1 MTNPESMV
9 WKDFLRKH
17 WGILAFFLA
26 AVVVLFVG
34 AIYVFRWFTDM
45 AQSSGLVP
53 SSLGLWT
60 IGNLVW
66 FIIYLILWELLIIGI
81 PTVVGGVGVWQWWKR
96 LPDAERMEYRFGKRS
111 RTTKGG
117 GGGSF
122 LFFIVFCI
130 KVYLDRNWNV
140 PIATWTINYVVD
152 SVILILILGA
162 IILGIPGAIVGFWWL
177 RREMK
182 RP

>member
-96 LPDAERMEYRFGKRS
+96 LPDAE
-111 RTTKGG
+111 
-117 GGGSF
+117 
-122 LFFIVFCI
+122 
-130 KVYLDRNWNV
+130 
-140 PIATWTINYVVD
+140 
-152 SVILILILGA
+152 
-162 IILGIPGAIVGFWWL
+162 
-177 RREMK
+177 
-182 RP
+182 